1 MRAVRLFT
9 APAPGRAANED
20 ACVHAGNLLGVL
32 DGVTQPPGLV
42 SGCRHGAA
50 WYSARLAARLAD
62 VHRSSPQGAL
72 TDLLAQA
79 VAAVRGDHGG
89 HCDLGRPTTPA
100 AAVCL
105 LRTSPGRADF
115 LLLCDTTLVV
125 ESPDGVRATTDHRL
139 ADTVSRLRA
148 QENSGGTANLTRES
162 AEERAV
168 RYALMKSAYTNR
180 PEGYWIAAADPAA
193 AEHAHTGTLPLGGP
207 DGLTRAALL
216 TDGAARAVD
225 VFSLFGW
232 PELLGLLAGEGPRA
246 LVDSVRKAEYAAAR
260 QDGPG
265 DEKAHDD
272 ATVGY
277 VEF

>member
-1 MRAVRLFT
+1 M
-9 APAPGRAANED
+9 
-20 ACVHAGNLLGVL
+20 HAGNLMGVL

-42 SGCRHGAA
+42 SGCQHGAA

-62 VHRSSPQGAL
+62 VHGTSPQCAL
-72 TDLLAQA
+72 TDLLAEAIA
-79 VAAVRGDHGG
+79 VVRGDHGG

-105 LRTSPGRADF
+105 LRASPGRADF

-125 ESPDGVRATTDHRL
+125 ESPGGVRTMTDHRL
-139 ADTVSRLRA
+139 AGTISRLRT
-148 QENSGGTANLTRES
+148 QEQNSDTTSASLTGES

-168 RYALMKSAYTNR
+168 RYALVKSAYTNR

-193 AEHAHTGTLPLGGP
+193 AEHAQSGTLPLDGP
-207 DGLTRAALL
+207 DAVTRAALL

-232 PELLGLLAGEGPRA
+232 LGLLGLLAGEGPQA

-260 QDGPG
+260 NGG
-265 DEKAHDD
+265 LGAEKAHDD

-277 VEF
+277 IEF